1 MSKSI
6 KNLIIIAAMAAI
18 VLCVGCQKNNSDIDE
33 TKAQVS
39 QVSPAVWER
48 SESETRTY
56 NVMAKEHADE
66 LRKNESDWLTD
77 GKLDPSKFSTESG
90 EPYRVQMLMPES
102 VAKKLDTRELLD
114 FCLQH
119 SSVKDFTLFNSWEEG
134 FNNVVNVINVFDY
147 IFARDDMTGV
157 VYDAYM
163 AREVVKED
171 ATAQGIDS
179 VLEIILAQDVTYDGL
194 TDEQRKAVIARKDE
208 FKKCREDNDVRIY
221 GTTSMFGAAL
231 ESGSKW
237 DSMLK

>member
-6 KNLIIIAAMAAI
+6 KNYFIVAAMAAI

-33 TKAQVS
+33 TKA

-77 GKLDPSKFSTESG
+77 GKLDSSKYSTESG

-119 SSVKDFTLFNSWEEG
+119 SSVKEFTLFNSWEEG
-134 FNNVVNVINVFDY
+134 FDNVVNVINVFEHTSFGKVKRKQQKSS
-147 IFARDDMTGV
+147 IHAGLRRDGSRSDTSLSDGQ
-157 VYDAYM
+157 
-163 AREVVKED
+163 RP
-171 ATAQGIDS
+171 
-179 VLEIILAQDVTYDGL
+179 EIT
-194 TDEQRKAVIARKDE
+194 IA
-208 FKKCREDNDVRIY
+208 
-221 GTTSMFGAAL
+221 
-231 ESGSKW
+231 
-237 DSMLK
+237 